1 MEFSLQKELPGR
13 LRVKL
18 AGPVPAADL
27 DALERVVLASAA
39 VLRVTVYPR
48 IGSLAVVYRPGEG
61 NRRQVLAHL
70 ESIDAAAIDGARVAG
85 GIALAPRTQSL
96 LMELA
101 VMIGSYAVRRWFL
114 PRPLAAVVAAWR
126 YRRFLMPALR
136 SLRRARLDVPVLDA
150 AIGMSF
156 ARRDPKTAGETM
168 FLLDAGE
175 TLEEYTRS
183 RSEGALISALL
194 DIPETAQR
202 IEGDTEARV
211 AATALEPGDLAFFF
225 PNTVHAYQSGGE
237 GSHIMLIAASSLLG
251 DLFPTLTRF
260 RPAEPVLRAA
270 ALHPDMGYAIQRLSR
285 EGVGGQEVRRAL
297 LHLILARILEA

>member
-96 LMELA
+96 LMEH
-101 VMIGSYAVRRWFL
+101 GGD
-114 PRPLAAVVAAWR
+114 AADAQAR
-126 YRRFLMPALR
+126 EIEL
-136 SLRRARLDVPVLDA
+136 RAR
-150 AIGMSF
+150 
-156 ARRDPKTAGETM
+156 
-168 FLLDAGE
+168 
-175 TLEEYTRS
+175 RS
-183 RSEGALISALL
+183 
-194 DIPETAQR
+194 
-202 IEGDTEARV
+202 V
-211 AATALEPGDLAFFF
+211 
-225 PNTVHAYQSGGE
+225 
-237 GSHIMLIAASSLLG
+237 
-251 DLFPTLTRF
+251 
-260 RPAEPVLRAA
+260 
-270 ALHPDMGYAIQRLSR
+270 
-285 EGVGGQEVRRAL
+285 
-297 LHLILARILEA
+297 

>member
-1 MEFSLQKELPGR
+1 MKYQIANELPGR

-70 ESIDAAAIDGARVAG
+70 ESIDAAAIDGARVAV

-150 AIGMSF
+150 AAIGMSF

-175 TLEEYTRS
+175 MLEEYTRS
-183 RSEGALISALL
+183 RSESALISALL

-211 AATALEPGDLAFFF
+211 AATALEPGDLIAVRTGM
-225 PNTVHAYQSGGE
+225 PVPVDGEVVGGLAMVNQSALTGE
-237 GSHIMLIAASSLLG
+237 PLAVE
-251 DLFPTLTRF
+251 R
-260 RPAEPVLRAA
+260 
-270 ALHPDMGYAIQRLSR
+270 R
-285 EGVGGQEVRRAL
+285 EGDDVFAGTAGEDGESIGPVPAATGETKLRS
-297 LHLILARILEA
+297 IVSTTK